1 MILPLFSGI
10 FIKLYDDM
18 HDNNIE
24 ISSDQKEL
32 LKVLI
37 VCVCTLWF
45 MSDLTLTIIAIFGT
59 IVCYFVNQV
68 DNEFWR
74 ACMVIPLVT
83 LFINYNE
90 IPQFIGNTF
99 LMKYTAF
106 VFTVLAIGTYLENKF
121 IPEEFSITKLLIRI
135 IAIILA
141 TIGLNISPLFG
152 FPRNLTDPHMYWNL
166 GYTVTSVLGNLYKIH
181 DPTVL
186 NKVLNIVHNK

>member
-1 MILPLFSGI
+1 
-10 FIKLYDDM
+10 
-18 HDNNIE
+18 
-24 ISSDQKEL
+24 
-32 LKVLI
+32 
-37 VCVCTLWF
+37 
-45 MSDLTLTIIAIFGT
+45 
-59 IVCYFVNQV
+59 
-68 DNEFWR
+68 
-74 ACMVIPLVT
+74 
-83 LFINYNE
+83 
-90 IPQFIGNTF
+90 
-99 LMKYTAF
+99 MKYTAF